1 MEKHVTSNNHG
12 KKATFKLQSS
22 AAFEQQS
29 HQILSPTKKMKHC
42 VIFMLIS
49 VSFFLSAAWAIPI
62 NQGDHET
69 YLTAE
74 VMTALQQ
81 LFNQKVY

>member
-1 MEKHVTSNNHG
+1 
-12 KKATFKLQSS
+12 
-22 AAFEQQS
+22 
-29 HQILSPTKKMKHC
+29 
-42 VIFMLIS
+42 MLIS
-49 VSFFLSAAWAIPI
+49 VSFFLSAAWAIPF
-62 NQGDHET
+62 NQGDRET